1 VKKSSIDHLFLLIR
15 VRLHL
20 SGLGI
25 RRVNMQLGKYTL
37 EWSKEGTETIE
48 AMRTIIKNDT
58 KQTAEVVSGKK
69 ICFPRKAFLNHGK
82 FLEYL
87 LVDKKIFSQ

>member
-1 VKKSSIDHLFLLIR
+1 MKQSSIVHLFLLIR

-20 SGLGI
+20 SALGI

-37 EWSKEGTETIE
+37 EWAREGTETIE
-48 AMRTIIKNDT
+48 AMKTILKNDT
-58 KQTAEVVSGKK
+58 KQEAEVVSGKK
-69 ICFPRKAFLNHGK
+69 ICFPRKTFLNHGK

-87 LVDKKIFSQ
+87 LIK